1 MAFPFCVAA
10 VLPSGRVQA
19 AIQIHPA
26 GQAPR
31 HADEGGVTH
40 GG

>member
-1 MAFPFCVAA
+1 MVFPFCVAA

-31 HADEGGVTH
+31 HADEGGVAH
-40 GG
+40 G